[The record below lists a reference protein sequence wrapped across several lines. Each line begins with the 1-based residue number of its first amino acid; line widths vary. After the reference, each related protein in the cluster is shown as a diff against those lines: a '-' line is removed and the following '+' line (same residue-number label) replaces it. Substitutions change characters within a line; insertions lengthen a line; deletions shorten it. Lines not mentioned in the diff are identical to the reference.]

1 MRCMRHIPYAAPL
14 DLARPQRSTLQTIIS
29 LLPYLW
35 PRGELATRVRVVLAM
50 GCLVAAKLATVYV
63 PLLYSRAV
71 DTLAPKTGTA
81 AALTVPVALIVA
93 YALVRVASSGFGE
106 LRDAVFAAVQQRI
119 ARKLTLRTFR
129 HLHGL
134 SLRFHMD
141 RQTGGLS
148 RVIDRGAQGVQSV
161 LRLAV
166 FNIIP
171 TLLELGLVTGILWA
185 MFDWRFAVVTFLAV
199 TLYLGFTV
207 GFSAYRVRLRR
218 AMNDTDNEAQSR
230 AIDSLLNFETV
241 KYFGNEAHE
250 AGRYDRA
257 LARYEH
263 AAVRSQVT
271 LNMLNLGQQ
280 GIVAIGL
287 GVIMLMAARG
297 VVAGS
302 MTVGKFVLVN
312 TYLMQLYQ
320 PLNFLGF
327 VYREI
332 RQGLVDMD
340 QLFRLLGVEQE
351 VADRPGARALPAHL
365 SDGAACE
372 VRFEDVRFGSRPDRA
387 ILKGVDLIVPAGGKL
402 AIVGPTGAGKST
414 ITRLL
419 FRFYD
424 VIGGRILIDGVDI
437 RDVTQ
442 ESLRAAI
449 GVVPQDTVLFNDT
462 IRYNIAY
469 GRPGASQPEIEHAAR
484 LAQIHDFIMSL
495 PEKYDS
501 RVGERGLK
509 LSGGEKQRVAIART
523 ILKDPRILILD
534 EATSALDTA
543 TEQEIQA
550 ALRAVSRHRTTLVIA
565 HRLSTVVDADEIVVL
580 DQGRVAE
587 RGTHAALLARGG
599 LYAHM
604 WNIQA
609 EQRDHPDAAVEA
621 PGEAPGEDMGEDM
634 GEAPGEDLEEA
645 RADASANAP
654 VEAAE

>member
-1 MRCMRHIPYAAPL
+1 MRGMRHIPYAAPL
-14 DLARPQRSTLQTIIS
+14 DLARPPSSTWQTIIS

-35 PRGELATRVRVVLAM
+35 PRGNLTARVRVVLAM
-50 GCLVAAKLATVYV
+50 ACLVAAKLATVYV
-63 PLLYSRAV
+63 PVIYGHAV

-81 AALTVPVALIVA
+81 AALTLPVALILA
-93 YALVRVASSGFGE
+93 YALARVASSGFGE
-106 LRDAVFAAVQQRI
+106 LRDALFAPVQQRA
-119 ARKLTLRTFR
+119 ARLLALRTFA
-129 HLHGL
+129 HLHAL

-148 RVIDRGAQGVQSV
+148 RIIDRGAQGVQSV

-171 TLLELGLVTGILWA
+171 TVLELAMVTGILWA
-185 MFDWRFAVVTFLAV
+185 MFDWRFAAVTFLAV
-199 TLYLGFTV
+199 SLYLGFTV
-207 GFSAYRVRLRR
+207 GFSTYRVRLRR

-241 KYFGNEAHE
+241 KYFANEGHE
-250 AGRYDRA
+250 ASRFDQS

-280 GIVAIGL
+280 VIVALGL
-287 GVIMLMAARG
+287 AVIMLMAARG
-297 VVAGS
+297 VVSGS

-340 QLFRLLGVEQE
+340 QLFRLLAVAPE
-351 VADRPGARALPAHL
+351 VADRPGARALAGHL
-365 SDGAACE
+365 SERAACE
-372 VRFEDVRFGSRPDRA
+372 VRFADVHFGYRADRA
-387 ILKGVDLIVPAGGKL
+387 ILKGVDLTVPAGGKL
-402 AIVGPTGAGKST
+402 GIVGPTGAGKST

-424 VIGGRILIDGVDI
+424 VTAGRILIDGVDI

-469 GRPGASQPEIEHAAR
+469 GRPGASEAEIEHAAR
-484 LAQIHDFIMSL
+484 LAQIHDFVMSL
-495 PEKYDS
+495 PEKYAT

-543 TEQEIQA
+543 TEQDIQA
-550 ALRAVSRHRTTLVIA
+550 ALRAVSSDRTTLVIA

-604 WNIQA
+604 WEIQA
-609 EQRDHPDAAVEA
+609 EQQDQPEA
-621 PGEAPGEDMGEDM
+621 PAEA
-634 GEAPGEDLEEA
+634 AA
-645 RADASANAP
+645 
-654 VEAAE
+654 EAAE